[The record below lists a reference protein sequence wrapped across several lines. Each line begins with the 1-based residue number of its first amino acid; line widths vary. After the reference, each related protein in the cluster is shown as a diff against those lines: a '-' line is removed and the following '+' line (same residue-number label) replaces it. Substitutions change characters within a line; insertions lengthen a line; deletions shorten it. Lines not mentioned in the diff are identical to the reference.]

1 MRKWLD
7 RLRNAV
13 RPGRMDRDLERELRF
28 HVAERIDEL
37 RETGMDDEA
46 AVREARRQFGNYTAQ
61 VERTRD
67 MDIAEGLD
75 AALRNVRLSLRGLAK
90 SPAFSITVVLTLA
103 LGIGANSAVF
113 SAINAVLLRPLPFPH
128 SERIVGIAQ
137 IQAKTPQP
145 HIAPARLEDWN
156 RLNHTFQAI
165 SGYFTQDDSEL
176 SGELPEKLTHAF
188 VAPRF
193 LQVWGIA
200 PQLGRDFSPQE
211 EHYGGP
217 NAILISD
224 RYWRRRFGAS
234 PDALGKTLRLGQLS
248 FTIVGVMPP
257 SIAFVQRN
265 IDLWS
270 VSAPD
275 FPYARS
281 RDLTWLLGI
290 GRLKPG
296 VTLAQARADLATVQT
311 DLGRE
316 FPKPDAQIR
325 AGIEPL
331 KEQTVGGVRQSLWV
345 VFGSVTLLLLIAC
358 TNIAALL
365 LSRAAGRQ
373 HEIAVRFSLGAS
385 RASVAAQL
393 LTEVFLLAL
402 AGAGLGLGLAAAAAR
417 VFRVLARDL
426 PRVDEIGLDWRIVAY
441 SLTCAVAA
449 TLACGLVPAI
459 LGTRRSLAGSLASSG
474 RSQVSGR
481 RPAQFVLVG
490 VQVALAVTL
499 LAGAGLLLRS
509 FQALGRVAGGFDPE
523 HVLTFRI
530 SANWGETGD
539 FKAAG
544 QTVKRIL
551 EAVAAVPGV
560 ESSAATFLLPGVPG
574 SFPVELSVAEGRAE
588 SEPKIIAES
597 RIGSAGLFATMRI
610 PLLAGEMCPQESNT
624 PGMMVNR
631 VFANTY
637 FGGAGVAGKGVIGK
651 HLGQPSSP
659 YFPLALVR
667 GIVGDARE
675 RGLDHEPVPTIYYC
689 GLIMQPG
696 LYFLAR
702 THGNPMALGESVRRK
717 LHEIEPG
724 RSVYDVS
731 PLTAHLSDAFAENR
745 LRTVLLTFFALTAI
759 SLACVGLY
767 GTLSYLVNI
776 RQREVGLRLALGAL
790 RGQIVRQFLGQGMRV
805 ALLGCAAGLG
815 LAGAFTRLLAGML
828 FGVSPWDAVTMVG
841 VIALVIAVSIAA
853 SLLPAA
859 RAARVEPMHV
869 LREE

>member
-1 MRKWLD
+1 MKAMRKWSR
-7 RLRNAV
+7 RLLNAIWPE
-13 RPGRMDRDLERELRF
+13 RLDRDLERELRF
-28 HVAERIDEL
+28 HVNERMEEL
-37 RETGMDDEA
+37 RDAGMDTEDA
-46 AVREARRQFGNYTAQ
+46 ARLAGTQFGNYTAQ

-67 MDIAEGLD
+67 MDIAQGLD
-75 AALRNVRLSLRGLAK
+75 AALRNVRQSLRSLAK
-90 SPAFSITVVLTLA
+90 SPAFSITVMLTLA

-113 SAINAVLLRPLPFPH
+113 SAINAVLLRPLPFPN
-128 SERIVGIAQ
+128 SDRIVSIAQ

-145 HIAPARLEDWN
+145 HIAPARLEEWN
-156 RLNHTFQAI
+156 RMNHTFQAI

-193 LQVWGIA
+193 LQVWGVA
-200 PQLGRDFSPQE
+200 PELGRDFSPEE

-217 NAILISD
+217 NAVLISD

-234 PDALGKTLRLGQLS
+234 PDVIGKTLLLGQVS
-248 FTIVGVMPP
+248 VPIIGVMPP
-257 SIAFVQRN
+257 SLAFVQRDVD
-265 IDLWS
+265 IWS
-270 VSAPD
+270 VTPPD

-281 RDLTWLLGI
+281 RDLTWFLGV
-290 GRLKPG
+290 GRLKTG
-296 VTLAQARADLATVQT
+296 VTLTQARADMATVQA
-311 DLGRE
+311 DLARQY
-316 FPKPDAQIR
+316 PKPDAEIR
-325 AGIEPL
+325 AGITPL
-331 KEQTVGGVRQSLWV
+331 KEQTVGGVRESLWV

-385 RASVAAQL
+385 RGAVAAQL
-393 LTEVFLLAL
+393 LTDVFLLAL
-402 AGAGLGLGLAAAAAR
+402 AGAGVGLGLAAAAAR
-417 VFRVLARDL
+417 VFRLLAKDL
-426 PRVDEIGLDWRIVAY
+426 PSVDEIGLDWRIVVY
-441 SLTCAVAA
+441 SLICAVAA
-449 TLACGLVPAI
+449 TLACGIVPAI

-474 RSQVSGR
+474 RSQVSSGR
-481 RPAQFVLVG
+481 PVQFVLVG

-509 FQALGRVAGGFDPE
+509 FQALGRVAGGFDPN

-530 SANWGETGD
+530 SASWGETGD
-539 FKAAG
+539 LKASG
-544 QTVKRIL
+544 QTVRRIL
-551 EAVAAVPGV
+551 EAIAAVPGV

-574 SFPVELSVAEGRAE
+574 SFPVELNVAEGRAP
-588 SEPKIIAES
+588 SEPKLVAES

-610 PLLAGEMCPQESNT
+610 PLLAGEMCPQQSNT

-631 VFANTY
+631 SFANTY
-637 FGGAGVAGKGVIGK
+637 FGGAGVIGK
-651 HLGQPSSP
+651 HLGQPSSI
-659 YFPLALVR
+659 YFPTAEVR

-702 THGNPMALGESVRRK
+702 TPADPMSMAESIRRK
-717 LHEIEPG
+717 LHEAEPA
-724 RSVYDVS
+724 RSVYDLS

-759 SLACVGLY
+759 SLACIGLY
-767 GTLSYLVNI
+767 GTLSYMVQV

-805 ALLGCAAGLG
+805 SLLGCVAGLA
-815 LAGAFTRLLAGML
+815 LAAAFTRVLAGML
-828 FGVSPWDAVTMVG
+828 FGVSSWDAVTMAG
-841 VIALVIAVSIAA
+841 VVVLVVSVSIAA

-859 RAARVEPMHV
+859 RAARVEPMRV
-869 LREE
+869 LRDE

>member
-1 MRKWLD
+1 MHKWFG
-7 RLRNAV
+7 RLRNAI
-13 RPGRMDRDLERELRF
+13 RPSRLGRDLERELYF
-28 HVAERIDEL
+28 HVAERIEEL
-37 RETGMDDEA
+37 QDAGMSVEA
-46 AVREARRQFGNYTAQ
+46 ATRLARKQFGNYTAHM
-61 VERTRD
+61 ERTRD

-75 AALRNVRLSLRGLAK
+75 ATLRNVRLSLRALAK

-113 SAINAVLLRPLPFPH
+113 SAINSVLLRPLPFPN
-128 SERIVGIAQ
+128 SDRIVSIAQ

-145 HIAPARLEDWN
+145 HIAPTRLEDWN
-156 RLNHTFQAI
+156 RMNHTFQAI
-165 SGYFTQDDSEL
+165 SGYYTQDDSEL
-176 SGELPEKLTHAF
+176 SGELPEKLTHAL
-188 VAPRF
+188 VSPRF
-193 LQVWGIA
+193 LQMWGIA

-211 EHYGGP
+211 EHFGGP
-217 NAILISD
+217 NAVLISD

-234 PDALGKTLRLGQLS
+234 PDVIGKILRLGQLS
-248 FTIVGVMPP
+248 YTIIGVMPA
-257 SIAFVQRN
+257 SMALVQRN
-265 IDLWS
+265 VDVWS

-281 RDLTWLLGI
+281 RDLTWFLGI
-290 GRLKPG
+290 GRLKSG
-296 VTLAQARADLATVQT
+296 VTLAQARADLATVQA
-311 DLGRE
+311 DLGRQ

-325 AGIEPL
+325 VGIEPL
-331 KEQTVGGVRQSLWV
+331 KEQTVGGVRESLWV

-365 LSRAAGRQ
+365 LSRAASRQ

-402 AGAGLGLGLAAAAAR
+402 AGAGVGLGLAGAAAR
-417 VFRVLARDL
+417 VFRVLAKDL
-426 PRVDEIGLDWRIVAY
+426 PRVDEIGLDWRIVMY
-441 SLTCAVAA
+441 SLICALAA
-449 TLACGLVPAI
+449 TLACGLVPAVV
-459 LGTRRSLAGSLASSG
+459 GTRRSLAGSLASSG

-509 FQALGRVAGGFDPE
+509 FQALGRVAGGFDPD

-530 SANWGETGD
+530 SASWGETGD
-539 FKAAG
+539 LKAAG

-574 SFPVELSVAEGRAE
+574 TFPVELNVAEGRAE
-588 SEPKIIAES
+588 TEPKITAES
-597 RIGSAGLFATMRI
+597 RIGSAGLFATMHI
-610 PLLAGEMCPQESNT
+610 PLLAGEMCPQESNI

-631 VFANTY
+631 SFANTY
-637 FGGAGVAGKGVIGK
+637 FGGAGVIGK
-651 HLGQPSSP
+651 HLGQPSSM
-659 YFPLALVR
+659 YFPTAVVR

-702 THGNPMALGESVRRK
+702 TRGNPMGLAESVRHK
-717 LHEIEPG
+717 LHEIEAG
-724 RSVYDVS
+724 RSVYDIS

-790 RGQIVRQFLGQGMRV
+790 RAQIVRQFLGQGIRV
-805 ALLGCAAGLG
+805 SLLGCVAGLG
-815 LAGAFTRLLAGML
+815 LAAAFTKVLAGML
-828 FGVSPWDAVTMVG
+828 FGVSPWDAITMAG
-841 VIALVIAVSIAA
+841 VVALVIVVSVAA
-853 SLLPAA
+853 SLLPAV
-859 RAARVEPMHV
+859 RAARVQPIQV

>member
-1 MRKWLD
+1 MYKWLG
-7 RLRNAV
+7 RLRNAI
-13 RPGRMDRDLERELRF
+13 RPGRLDRDLERELRF
-28 HVAERIDEL
+28 HVTERIEEL
-37 RETGMDDEA
+37 QNAGGISAEA
-46 AVREARRQFGNYTAQ
+46 AARLARQRFGNYTAQ

-67 MDIAEGLD
+67 MDIAEGMD
-75 AALRNVRLSLRGLAK
+75 AMLRNVRLALRVLAK

-113 SAINAVLLRPLPFPH
+113 SAINSVLLRPLPFPN
-128 SERIVGIAQ
+128 SDEIVSIAQ
-137 IQAKTPQP
+137 IEAKTPQP
-145 HIAPARLEDWN
+145 QIAPARLEDWN
-156 RLNHTFQAI
+156 RMNHTFQAI
-165 SGYFTQDDSEL
+165 SGYYSQDDSEL
-176 SGELPEKLTHAF
+176 SGDLPEMLTHAL

-200 PQLGRDFSPQE
+200 PQLGRDFNPAE
-211 EHYGGP
+211 EHFGGP
-217 NAILISD
+217 NAVLISD
-224 RYWRRRFGAS
+224 RYWRRRFRGS
-234 PDALGKTLRLGQLS
+234 PDAIGKTLRLRQLS
-248 FTIVGVMPP
+248 YQIIGVMPP
-257 SIAFVQRN
+257 SIEFVQRN

-281 RDLTWLLGI
+281 RDLTWFDGI

-296 VTLAQARADLATVQT
+296 LTLAQARADLATVQA
-311 DLGRE
+311 DLARQ

-331 KEQTVGGVRQSLWV
+331 KEQTVGGVRESLWV
-345 VFGSVTLLLLIAC
+345 VFGSVTMLLLIAC

-365 LSRAAGRQ
+365 LSRAAGQQ

-385 RASVAAQL
+385 RASVVSQL
-393 LTEVFLLAL
+393 LTEVLVLAL
-402 AGAGLGLGLAAAAAR
+402 AGAAVGLGLAAAATR
-417 VFRVLARDL
+417 VFRVLAKDL
-426 PRVDEIGLDWRIVAY
+426 PRVDEIGLDWRIVVY
-441 SLTCAVAA
+441 SLICAVAA
-449 TLACGLVPAI
+449 TLACGIVPAI

-481 RPAQFVLVG
+481 RTAQFTLVG

-509 FQALGRVAGGFDPE
+509 FQALGRVAGGFDPN

-530 SANWGETGD
+530 SSSWGETGNI
-539 FKAAG
+539 KAAG

-551 EAVAAVPGV
+551 EAIAAVPGV

-574 SFPVELSVAEGRAE
+574 SFPVELNVAEGRAE

-597 RIGSAGLFATMRI
+597 RIGSAGLFATMRT

-624 PGMMVNR
+624 PGMLVNR
-631 VFANTY
+631 SFANTY
-637 FGGAGVAGKGVIGK
+637 FGGAGVIGK
-651 HLGQPSSP
+651 HLGQPGSM
-659 YFPLALVR
+659 YFPSAVVR

-702 THGNPMALGESVRRK
+702 THADPMALGGAVRRK
-717 LHEIEPG
+717 LHEIEPA
-724 RSVYDVS
+724 RSVYDIS
-731 PLTAHLSDAFAENR
+731 PLTAHLSDAFAESR

-776 RQREVGLRLALGAL
+776 RRREVGLRLALGAP
-790 RGQIVRQFLGQGMRV
+790 RARIVRQFLAHGMRV
-805 ALLGCAAGLG
+805 SLLGCVAGLG
-815 LAGAFTRLLAGML
+815 LAGAFTRVLTGML
-828 FGVSPWDAVTMVG
+828 FGVSPWDAVTMTG

-853 SLLPAA
+853 SLLPAV
-859 RAARVEPMHV
+859 RAARVEPMQV

>member
-1 MRKWLD
+1 MRKWLV
-7 RLRNAV
+7 RLRNV
-13 RPGRMDRDLERELRF
+13 IRPGRMDRDLDRELRF
-28 HVAERIDEL
+28 HVTERIDDL
-37 RETGMDDEA
+37 RAAGMSPEDA
-46 AVREARRQFGNYTAQ
+46 ARLARQQFGNYTAQ
-61 VERTRD
+61 IERTRD
-67 MDIAEGLD
+67 MDIADGLD
-75 AALRNVRLSLRGLAK
+75 AALRHLRLSLRGLAK

-113 SAINAVLLRPLPFPH
+113 SAINAVLLRPLPFPN
-128 SERIVGIAQ
+128 SDRIVSVAQ
-137 IQAKTPQP
+137 VQSKTPQP

-156 RLNHTFQAI
+156 RMNHTFQAI
-165 SGYFTQDDSEL
+165 SGYYTQDDSEL
-176 SGELPEKLTHAF
+176 SGELPEKLTHAL

-200 PQLGRDFSPQE
+200 PQLGRDFNPQE
-211 EHYGGP
+211 EHFGGP
-217 NAILISD
+217 NAALISD
-224 RYWRRRFGAS
+224 RYWRRRFGAR
-234 PDALGKTLRLGQLS
+234 PDAIGKTLRLGQIS
-248 FTIVGVMPP
+248 YTVIGVMPA
-257 SIAFVQRN
+257 SIAFVQRK
-265 IDLWS
+265 IDVWTIT
-270 VSAPD
+270 APD

-281 RDLTWLLGI
+281 RDLTWFLGI

-296 VTLAQARADLATVQT
+296 VSLAQARADLATVQSN
-311 DLGRE
+311 LGKE

-393 LTEVFLLAL
+393 LTDVFMLAL
-402 AGAGLGLGLAAAAAR
+402 AGASAGLGLATAAAR
-417 VFRVLARDL
+417 IFHALAKDL
-426 PRVDEIGLDWRIVAY
+426 PRIDEIGLDWRIVVY
-441 SLTCAVAA
+441 SLICAVAA

-459 LGTRRSLAGSLASSG
+459 AGTRRSLAGSLASAG

-481 RPAQFVLVG
+481 RPIQFVLVG

-509 FQALGRVAGGFDPE
+509 FQALGRVAAGFDPD

-530 SANWGETGD
+530 STSWGETGD
-539 FKAAG
+539 PKASALRI
-544 QTVKRIL
+544 KRIL
-551 EAVAAVPGV
+551 DNIAAMPGV

-574 SFPVELSVAEGRAE
+574 TFPVELSLAEGRAE
-588 SEPKIIAES
+588 SEPKLIAES
-597 RIGSAGLFATMRI
+597 RIGTAGLFATMRI
-610 PLLAGEMCPQESNT
+610 PLLAGQMCPAQSNT
-624 PGMMVNR
+624 RGMMVNR
-631 VFANTY
+631 SFANTY
-637 FGGAGVAGKGVIGK
+637 FGGAGIIGK
-651 HLGQPSSP
+651 HLGQPNSI
-659 YFPLALVR
+659 YFPNAEVL

-689 GLIMQPG
+689 GIVMQPG

-702 THGNPMALGESVRRK
+702 THGSPMAMAESVRRK

-724 RSVYDVS
+724 RSVYDIS
-731 PLTAHLSDAFAENR
+731 PLTDYLSDAFAENR

-767 GTLSYLVNI
+767 GTLSYLVNL

-790 RGQIVRQFLGQGMRV
+790 RGQIVGQFLGQGMRV
-805 ALLGCAAGLG
+805 SLIGCVAGLG
-815 LAGAFTRLLAGML
+815 LAAVFTKLLASML
-828 FGVSPWDAVTMVG
+828 FGVSPWDAITMTG
-841 VIALVIAVSIAA
+841 VVVLVIVVSVLA
-853 SLLPAA
+853 SLLPAV
-859 RAARVEPMHV
+859 RAARVEPMQV
-869 LREE
+869 LRDE

>member
-1 MRKWLD
+1 MRKRLG
-7 RLRNAV
+7 RLRNTI
-13 RPGRMDRDLERELRF
+13 RPGRLDRDLERELRF
-28 HVAERIDEL
+28 HVTERIEEL
-37 RETGMDDEA
+37 QKAGMNGETAARVARE
-46 AVREARRQFGNYTAQ
+46 QFGNYTAQ
-61 VERTRD
+61 IERTRD

-75 AALRNVRLSLRGLAK
+75 AMLRNMRLSLRSLAK
-90 SPAFSITVVLTLA
+90 APAFSITVVLTLA

-128 SERIVGIAQ
+128 SDRIVSIAQ

-145 HIAPARLEDWN
+145 NIAPARLEDWN
-156 RLNHTFQAI
+156 RLNHTFDAI
-165 SGYFTQDDSEL
+165 SGYYTQDDSEG
-176 SGELPEKLTHAF
+176 SGDLPEKLTHAL
-188 VAPRF
+188 VSPRF
-193 LQVWGIA
+193 LQVWGVA
-200 PQLGRDFSPQE
+200 PQLGRDFNPQE
-211 EHYGGP
+211 ERYGGP
-217 NAILISD
+217 NAVLISD
-224 RYWRRRFGAS
+224 GYWRRRFGAS
-234 PDALGKTLRLGQLS
+234 PDVIGKTLRLGIYAQQLS
-248 FTIVGVMPP
+248 YTIIGVMPA
-257 SIAFVQRN
+257 SMAFVQRHVD
-265 IDLWS
+265 IWS

-281 RDLTWLLGI
+281 RDLTWFLGV
-290 GRLKPG
+290 GRLKSG
-296 VTLAQARADLATVQT
+296 VTLAQARADLATVQA
-311 DLGRE
+311 DLARQ

-331 KEQTVGGVRQSLWV
+331 KEQTVGGVRESLWV

-358 TNIAALL
+358 ANIAALL
-365 LSRAAGRQ
+365 FSRGASRQ

-393 LTEVFLLAL
+393 LTDVLILAL
-402 AGAGLGLGLAAAAAR
+402 AGAGAGLGLAAAAAR
-417 VFRVLARDL
+417 VFRVLAKDL
-426 PRVDEIGLDWRIVAY
+426 PRVDEIGLDWRIIVY
-441 SLTCAVAA
+441 SLICAVAA
-449 TLACGLVPAI
+449 TLACGLAPTIV
-459 LGTRRSLAGSLASSG
+459 GTRRSLAVSLASSG

-509 FQALGRVAGGFDPE
+509 FQALGRVAGGFDPDR
-523 HVLTFRI
+523 VLTFRI
-530 SANWGETGD
+530 SASWGETGNL
-539 FKAAG
+539 KASG

-551 EAVAAVPGV
+551 EAVAATPGV

-574 SFPVELSVAEGRAE
+574 TFPIELNVAEGRAD

-624 PGMMVNR
+624 PGMVVNR
-631 VFANTY
+631 SFANAY
-637 FGGAGVAGKGVIGK
+637 FGGIGVIGK
-651 HLGQPSSP
+651 HLGQPSSM
-659 YFPLALVR
+659 YFPNAVVR

-689 GLIMQPG
+689 GLVMQPG

-702 THGNPMALGESVRRK
+702 THGEPTALGESIRRK

-724 RSVYDVS
+724 RSVYDIS
-731 PLTAHLSDAFAENR
+731 PLTAHLSEAFADNR

-759 SLACVGLY
+759 SLASVGLY
-767 GTLSYLVNI
+767 GMLSYLVTT

-790 RGQIVRQFLGQGMRV
+790 RVQIVWQFLRQGIRV
-805 ALLGCAAGLG
+805 SLLGCMAGLG
-815 LAGAFTRLLAGML
+815 LAGAFTKVLAGLL
-828 FGVSPWDAVTMVG
+828 FGVSPWDAITMAG
-841 VIALVIAVSIAA
+841 VIGLVIAVSIAA

-859 RAARVEPMHV
+859 RAARVEPMRV